1 MMKEKIYVIDI
12 EFPNNFNAECF
23 EDLDTVDDQQAV
35 ADFDAFCDNAYSVL
49 RRHGFDVFDDKD
61 SDNEGSLSQYLIT
74 FKGEDFEASNIK
86 VIVFIRLSDHRLG
99 RQSYKRRARQNY
111 YDALA
116 QEIKMP
122 INKEHQDWEFINIVA
137 NGNEVKDYRG
147 ALNSLNDRL
156 DDIEEQYYSI
166 NEDYESND
174 MSGESKIV
182 KSSLYNGDEFDIPE
196 DYSIEYWYDR
206 YTRSWVVQVF
216 DSNHYE
222 VDCSYV
228 GNKEDRD
235 YEIDRFKNEYN
246 TDKVTKWRG

>member
-1 MMKEKIYVIDI
+1 MKKEKIYVIDI
-12 EFPNNFNAECF
+12 EFPNDFNVECF
-23 EDLDTVDDQQAV
+23 EDLDTIDNQQAV
-35 ADFDAFCDNAYSVL
+35 ADFDAFCDNVYSVL
-49 RRHGFDVFDDKD
+49 RSHGFDVFDDED

-99 RQSYKRRARQNY
+99 RQSYKRRARQNH

-122 INKEHQDWEFINIVA
+122 IDKEHQDWRFINIVA

-147 ALNSLNDRL
+147 ALNRL
-156 DDIEEQYYSI
+156 DERLNDIEEQYYSV
-166 NEDYESND
+166 NEDYD
-174 MSGESKIV
+174 MSEHKFKII
-182 KSSLYNGDEFDIPE
+182 LGADEAEEVFDILE

-216 DSNHYE
+216 DSDHYE

-235 YEIDRFKNEYN
+235 YEIERFKNEYN